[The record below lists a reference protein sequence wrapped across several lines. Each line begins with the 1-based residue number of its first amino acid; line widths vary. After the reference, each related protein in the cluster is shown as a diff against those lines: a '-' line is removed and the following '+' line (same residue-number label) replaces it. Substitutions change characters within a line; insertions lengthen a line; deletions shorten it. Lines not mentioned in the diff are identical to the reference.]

1 MGYPDRGCG
10 THTAHPH
17 LGIDPF
23 AIGAEIVLA
32 LQTIC
37 GRNLDPLDSAVV
49 SVGFINGGSAYNVIP
64 DGLHI
69 GGMSRSF
76 RPEVRD
82 LIERRIGEAARGV
95 AGLDGA
101 SAESKYRATLFRP

>member
-1 MGYPDRGCG
+1 MRYPDKGCG
-10 THTAHPH
+10 THAAHPH

-23 AIGAEIVLA
+23 VIGAEIALA
-32 LQTIC
+32 LQAIC
-37 GRNLDPLDSAVV
+37 GHNLDPLDSAVV
-49 SVGFINGGSAYNVIP
+49 SVGFLNGGSAYNVIP

-69 GGMSRSF
+69 GGTSRRF
-76 RPEVRD
+76 RPEARD
-82 LIERRIGEAARGV
+82 LIERRIGEIPRGV